1 MAKIKP
7 LPDGSHTVTPYLI
20 VRNATR
26 AIGFYREAFGAE
38 ELFRLKEPGGRIGHA
53 ELRIGD
59 STIMLADE
67 YPDFGALSPAS
78 IGGSPVRL
86 HLRVDQVDAVMRRA
100 IAAGATEL
108 RAAKD
113 EFYGERSGM
122 LTDPFGHQWFV
133 ATRIEDVSPEEMQ
146 RRFTKAL
153 SSGG

>member
-1 MAKIKP
+1 MAKTKRVRE
-7 LPDGSHTVTPYLI
+7 GSHTVTPYLI

-38 ELFRLKEPGGRIGHA
+38 ELFRLKEPGGKIGHA
-53 ELRIGD
+53 ELRLGD

-67 YPDFGALSPAS
+67 YPDFGALSPAA

-86 HLRVDQVDAVMRRA
+86 HLHVDNVDAVMRRA

-113 EFYGERSGM
+113 EFYGERAGM
-122 LTDPFGHQWFV
+122 LADPFGPVVHRHSHRGRL
-133 ATRIEDVSPEEMQ
+133 AGGDAA
-146 RRFTKAL
+146 AL
-153 SSGG
+153 HEGVVL